1 MNKKLFAL
9 LKYIIFFPI
18 LCSVLGLLGIPI
30 GFIVNFLRTGFFDF
44 NLKDEIDVVLFTL
57 KIGIPIGFI
66 LGLGLWVLSVLDR
79 K

>member
-1 MNKKLFAL
+1 MKKKLFAL
-9 LKYIIFFPI
+9 LKYIIFFPM
-18 LCSVLGLLGIPI
+18 LCTVLGLLGIPI
-30 GFIVNFLRTGFFDF
+30 GLIVNFLRTGSFDF

-66 LGLGLWVLSVLDR
+66 LGLGLWGLSILDR